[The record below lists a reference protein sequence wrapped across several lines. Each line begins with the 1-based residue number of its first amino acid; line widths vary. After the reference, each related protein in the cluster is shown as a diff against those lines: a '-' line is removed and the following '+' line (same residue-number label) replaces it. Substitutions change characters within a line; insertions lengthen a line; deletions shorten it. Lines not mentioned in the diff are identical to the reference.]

1 VSPAH
6 LDDAAQ
12 SAALDRVRAVFA
24 HRSLSSLLGFEVL
37 EVAPGKV
44 TLAMPIT
51 PDVLQHTGVVHAGAT
66 TALVDSACGSA
77 AATLM
82 PEGKAVVSI
91 EFKVN
96 LLAPARG
103 RRLVAEGRV
112 VKPGRTIF
120 VCTGDVWAED
130 ETGARRAVALMQA
143 TMTAVEA
150 PAGGA

>member
-1 VSPAH
+1 
-6 LDDAAQ
+6 
-12 SAALDRVRAVFA
+12 
-24 HRSLSSLLGFEVL
+24 
-37 EVAPGKV
+37 
-44 TLAMPIT
+44 
-51 PDVLQHTGVVHAGAT
+51 
-66 TALVDSACGSA
+66 
-77 AATLM
+77 M

-143 TMTAVEA
+143 TMTAVTMS
-150 PAGGA
+150 